1 MKRTTQKMYA
11 VLLTFVMLCGCLII
25 PTPATVEAAGN
36 TKLKV
41 TSAKTVVVGKT
52 IKIKTNVKAKFKSSN
67 KKIATVSSK
76 GVVKGKKAG
85 KVKITVT
92 SKSNK
97 KQKKVIKIT
106 VKKKQNTTATT
117 EKQTPSPNPKPT
129 TEAPSTKP
137 TTQAPTTQAPTTEKK
152 TTQEATTKKGT
163 TEKTTTEAPKLVG
176 ITAKYRGE
184 KVPNGSEITRYGID
198 MVGVYND
205 GSNKTIN
212 LDYSTDNKIKL
223 NTVPK
228 TETTSDGKVYNT
240 YTVSYENFS
249 TEFTVEVVDVKD
261 FVYPTGIFITFKD
274 DAIIGKGQKP
284 TDKDINEAYIFLSD
298 GSEKVIEDTSL
309 ITYLL
314 YYDVAVEGRNEYEF
328 SIIYDCW
335 ITYNNEKFYINFRDV
350 SLCGYE

>member
-117 EKQTPSPNPKPT
+117 EKQTPAPNPKPT
-129 TEAPSTKP
+129 TEQPSVVKP
-137 TTQAPTTQAPTTEKK
+137 TTETPTTEAPTTEKP
-152 TTQEATTKKGT
+152 
-163 TEKTTTEAPKLVG
+163 TTEAPTTEKPTTEAPAERKVVG
-176 ITAKYRGE
+176 IEANYRGS
-184 KVPNGSEITRYGID
+184 KVPNDVYMITILGTDVRLVYSDGTKEDIVGEGKCKFDLVNETSTSATYKVEYGKFSTQFS
-198 MVGVYND
+198 VELFNTSKSYPYQLNVVYKGGVLERGTIPKVDDLEATILMND
-205 GSNKTIN
+205 I
-212 LDYSTDNKIKL
+212 
-223 NTVPK
+223 K
-228 TETTSDGKVYNT
+228 TEM
-240 YTVSYENFS
+240 
-249 TEFTVEVVDVKD
+249 EVDESKL
-261 FVYPTGIFITFKD
+261 K
-274 DAIIGKGQKP
+274 IICIQ
-284 TDKDINEAYIFLSD
+284 DIP
-298 GSEKVIEDTSL
+298 DTS
-309 ITYLL
+309 
-314 YYDVAVEGRNEYEF
+314 EYEF
-328 SIIYDCW
+328 IFVYDY
-335 ITYNNEKFYINFRDV
+335 TFMDENDNELFVSQYFRAYIPHK
-350 SLCGYE
+350 

>member
-36 TKLKV
+36 TKLRV

-106 VKKKQNTTATT
+106 VKKKPNTTVTT
-117 EKQTPSPNPKPT
+117 EKPTPSPNPKPT

-152 TTQEATTKKGT
+152 TTEEATTEKGT
-163 TEKTTTEAPKLVG
+163 TENTTTEAPTEKKVVG
-176 ITAKYRGE
+176 IEANYRGS
-184 KVPNGSEITRYGID
+184 KVPNDEYSMRKYGID
-198 MVGVYND
+198 VNLIYQD
-205 GSNKTIN
+205 GTKEKVESDYRFHLESISGNIATYEVTSKG
-212 LDYSTDNKIKL
+212 YSTNFSVELVDTKKIYPYQLYVEYTGQPISKNDIPKLEDFESSIIMNDVETTMSNEEIDKSKIRITFLEYEEDNKGRYI
-223 NTVPK
+223 
-228 TETTSDGKVYNT
+228 
-240 YTVSYENFS
+240 VSY
-249 TEFTVEVVDVKD
+249 D
-261 FVYPTGIFITFKD
+261 
-274 DAIIGKGQKP
+274 
-284 TDKDINEAYIFLSD
+284 YIFTD
-298 GSEKVIEDTSL
+298 ENG
-309 ITYLL
+309 
-314 YYDVAVEGRNEYEF
+314 NELFVCLFDNVYVP
-328 SIIYDCW
+328 Y
-335 ITYNNEKFYINFRDV
+335 K
-350 SLCGYE
+350 

>member
-76 GVVKGKKAG
+76 GAVKGKKAG

-106 VKKKQNTTATT
+106 VKKKPNTTVTT
-117 EKQTPSPNPKPT
+117 EKPTPSPNPKPT

-137 TTQAPTTQAPTTEKK
+137 TTQAPTTQAPTTEKR
-152 TTQEATTKKGT
+152 T
-163 TEKTTTEAPKLVG
+163 TENTTTEAPTEKKVVG
-176 ITAKYRGE
+176 IEANYRGS
-184 KVPNGSEITRYGID
+184 KVPNDLYMITILGTDVRL
-198 MVGVYND
+198 VY
-205 GSNKTIN
+205 
-212 LDYSTDNKIKL
+212 
-223 NTVPK
+223 
-228 TETTSDGKVYNT
+228 SDGTKEDIVGEGNCKFDLLNETSTSATYKVEYGK
-240 YTVSYENFS
+240 FS
-249 TEFTVEVVDVKD
+249 TQFSVELFDTNTIYPYQLNVGYVGEPLEKGEIPKLEDLEATVLMNDVETEIEVDKSKLKIIFIEDIPDTSKYEFV
-261 FVYPTGIFITFKD
+261 FVYDYTFVD
-274 DAIIGKGQKP
+274 ENG
-284 TDKDINEAYIFLSD
+284 NELFVSRPCRKYIPH
-298 GSEKVIEDTSL
+298 K
-309 ITYLL
+309 
-314 YYDVAVEGRNEYEF
+314 
-328 SIIYDCW
+328 
-335 ITYNNEKFYINFRDV
+335 
-350 SLCGYE
+350 

>member
-25 PTPATVEAAGN
+25 PTPANVEAAGN

-67 KKIATVSSK
+67 KKIATVSNK

-152 TTQEATTKKGT
+152 TTEEATTEKGT
-163 TEKTTTEAPKLVG
+163 TENTTTEAPTEKKVVG
-176 ITAKYRGE
+176 IEANYRGS
-184 KVPNGSEITRYGID
+184 KVPNDLYMI
-198 MVGVYND
+198 GVF
-205 GSNKTIN
+205 G
-212 LDYSTDNKIKL
+212 
-223 NTVPK
+223 
-228 TETTSDGKVYNT
+228 
-240 YTVSYENFS
+240 
-249 TEFTVEVVDVKD
+249 
-261 FVYPTGIFITFKD
+261 
-274 DAIIGKGQKP
+274 A
-284 TDKDINEAYIFLSD
+284 DIRLIYSD
-298 GSEKVIEDTSL
+298 GSKEEIIGNGNCSFDLINTTSNIATYEVKYKEFSTQFSVELYNTNKIYPYQLNVRYIGDTLDQGTLPKLEDLETEIIMNDIDTTIDVDKSKL
-309 ITYLL
+309 EIILLKDIT
-314 YYDVAVEGRNEYEF
+314 DISEYEF
-328 SIIYDCW
+328 AFVYDY
-335 ITYNNEKFYINFRDV
+335 TFTDENGNELFISRNTREYIPHK
-350 SLCGYE
+350 

>member
-11 VLLTFVMLCGCLII
+11 VLLTFIMLCGCLII
-25 PTPATVEAAGN
+25 PTPANVEAAGN

-67 KKIATVSSK
+67 KKIATVSNK

-152 TTQEATTKKGT
+152 TTEEATTEKET
-163 TEKTTTEAPKLVG
+163 TENTTTEAPTEKKVVG
-176 ITAKYRGE
+176 IEANYRGS
-184 KVPNGSEITRYGID
+184 KVPNDLYEIGIFGAD
-198 MVGVYND
+198 VKLVYND
-205 GSNKTIN
+205 GSKEEIIGDGNCSFN
-212 LDYSTDNKIKL
+212 LVNNTSNVATYEVKYKEFSTQFSVEL
-223 NTVPK
+223 
-228 TETTSDGKVYNT
+228 YNT
-240 YTVSYENFS
+240 SKIYPYQLNVRYIGDTLEKGSIPKLEDLEADIIMNDID
-249 TEFTVEVVDVKD
+249 TTIDVDKSKLEIILLKD
-261 FVYPTGIFITFKD
+261 ITDTSKYAFAFVYDYTF
-274 DAIIGKGQKP
+274 
-284 TDKDINEAYIFLSD
+284 TDENGNELFVSQYCRRYIPH
-298 GSEKVIEDTSL
+298 K
-309 ITYLL
+309 
-314 YYDVAVEGRNEYEF
+314 
-328 SIIYDCW
+328 
-335 ITYNNEKFYINFRDV
+335 
-350 SLCGYE
+350 

>member
-25 PTPATVEAAGN
+25 PTPANVEAAGN

-67 KKIATVSSK
+67 KKIATVSNK

-129 TEAPSTKP
+129 TEQPSVVKP
-137 TTQAPTTQAPTTEKK
+137 TTETPTTEAPTTEKP
-152 TTQEATTKKGT
+152 
-163 TEKTTTEAPKLVG
+163 TTEAPTTEKPTTEAPAERKVVG
-176 ITAKYRGE
+176 IEANYRGS
-184 KVPNGSEITRYGID
+184 KVPNDVYMITILGTDVRLVYSDGTKEDIVGEGKCKFDLVNETSTSATYKVEYGKFSTQFSVELFDTNTIYPYQLN
-198 MVGVYND
+198 VGYVGEPLEKGKIPKLEDLEATVLMND
-205 GSNKTIN
+205 
-212 LDYSTDNKIKL
+212 
-223 NTVPK
+223 VK
-228 TETTSDGKVYNT
+228 TEIEVDKSKLKIIFIEDIPDTSK
-240 YTVSYENFS
+240 YEF
-249 TEFTVEVVDVKD
+249 V
-261 FVYPTGIFITFKD
+261 FVYDYTFVD
-274 DAIIGKGQKP
+274 ENG
-284 TDKDINEAYIFLSD
+284 NELFVSRPCRKYIPH
-298 GSEKVIEDTSL
+298 K
-309 ITYLL
+309 
-314 YYDVAVEGRNEYEF
+314 
-328 SIIYDCW
+328 
-335 ITYNNEKFYINFRDV
+335 
-350 SLCGYE
+350 

>member
-106 VKKKQNTTATT
+106 VKKKPNTTVTT
-117 EKQTPSPNPKPT
+117 EKPTPSPNPKPT
-129 TEAPSTKP
+129 TEQPSVVKP
-137 TTQAPTTQAPTTEKK
+137 TTETPTTEAPTTEKP
-152 TTQEATTKKGT
+152 
-163 TEKTTTEAPKLVG
+163 TTEAPTTEAPTTEKPTTEAPAERKVVG
-176 ITAKYRGE
+176 IEANYRGS
-184 KVPNGSEITRYGID
+184 KVPNDLYMISILGADIRC
-198 MVGVYND
+198 VYND
-205 GSNKTIN
+205 GSKEKIIN
-212 LDYSTDNKIKL
+212 NEECSLKLINSTSN
-223 NTVPK
+223 
-228 TETTSDGKVYNT
+228 SAT
-240 YTVSYENFS
+240 YEVKYKEFS
-249 TEFTVEVVDVKD
+249 TQFSVELFDTSKLYPYQLNVRYTGDPLEKGAIPKLEDLEATILMNDIETKIDSDKSSLKIIFIEDLPDIGEYEFV
-261 FVYPTGIFITFKD
+261 FVYDYTFKD
-274 DAIIGKGQKP
+274 ENC
-284 TDKDINEAYIFLSD
+284 NELFVSRLD
-298 GSEKVIEDTSL
+298 
-309 ITYLL
+309 
-314 YYDVAVEGRNEYEF
+314 RNYVPH
-328 SIIYDCW
+328 
-335 ITYNNEKFYINFRDV
+335 K
-350 SLCGYE
+350 